1 MGFFCLLYIYHY
13 MKIIITESQY
23 NLLVESKNDKFKKFL
38 KDKFDFELEVRT
50 IETYEDIPTKIRD
63 LVSLKWFKSQIN
75 AFGPLY
81 LFKFKDRT
89 FLFVDSKKNGGFA
102 LEIIYFDSLNHPINR
117 TSSLTGD
124 RLNELFNISEIGLD
138 LIDIIKL
145 YL

>member
-1 MGFFCLLYIYHY
+1 
-13 MKIIITESQY
+13 MKIIITEEQY
-23 NLLVESKNDKFKKFL
+23 NLLFESKNDKFKKFL
-38 KDKFDFELEVRT
+38 KDKFDFELEVKP

-89 FLFVDSKKNGGFA
+89 FLFVDSERNGGFA
-102 LEIIYFDSLNHPINR
+102 LEIFYFVSWMNGMDNEIGR

-124 RLNELFNISEIGLD
+124 RLNELFNISEMGLD